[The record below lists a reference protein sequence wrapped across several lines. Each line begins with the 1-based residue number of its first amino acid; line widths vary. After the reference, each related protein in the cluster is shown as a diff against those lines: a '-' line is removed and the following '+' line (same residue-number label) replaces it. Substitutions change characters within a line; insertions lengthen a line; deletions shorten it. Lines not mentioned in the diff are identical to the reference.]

1 MRSRWLGFWV
11 AGLALVLSALA
22 YSHLP
27 ARVPSHWNVH
37 GKVDGYSSRL
47 VGAFLL
53 PAMIL
58 GFAVLAQILPK
69 IDPKR
74 RNYERFQS
82 TYWLFM
88 NGVLLFVLGL
98 HAAMLAAGIGMHV
111 NMNRLLP
118 VGMGLLFV
126 LLGNYMG
133 RVRPNWFVGVRTPW
147 TLSSDTVWRKTHR
160 TAGQVFVAGGIVIAL
175 STLLPSPASIIVLVA
190 AIIVMPAIPIIQSYV
205 LWKREQTNATQ

>member
-1 MRSRWLGFWV
+1 MRSRWLGFWI
-11 AGLALVLSALA
+11 AGLALLVSALA
-22 YSHLP
+22 YPHLP

-37 GKVDGYSSRL
+37 GEVDGYSSRL
-47 VGAFLL
+47 VGALLL
-53 PAMIL
+53 PAMIV
-58 GFAVLAQILPK
+58 GFAVLAQILPR

-74 RNYERFQS
+74 RNYERFQG

-147 TLSSDTVWRKTHR
+147 TLSSDTVWRQTHR

-175 STLLPSPASIIVLVA
+175 STFLPSPASMIVLVA
-190 AIIVMPAIPIIQSYV
+190 TVIVMPAIPIIQSYV
-205 LWKREQTNATQ
+205 LWKREQADATQ